1 MRFKKKITGKLTYHK
16 KLFPAP
22 AMRSRLSMASEAQE
36 KAIHTLSM
44 NPKKRMS
51 R

>member
-1 MRFKKKITGKLTYHK
+1 MRSKNNNIGKSTYHS

-22 AMRSRLSMASEAQE
+22 AMRSRLSMALKAQE

-44 NPKKRMS
+44 NPKKRM

>member
-1 MRFKKKITGKLTYHK
+1 MRSKNKNIGKLTYHR

-22 AMRSRLSMASEAQE
+22 AMRSRLSMALEAQE
-36 KAIHTLSM
+36 KAAHTLSV

-51 R
+51 